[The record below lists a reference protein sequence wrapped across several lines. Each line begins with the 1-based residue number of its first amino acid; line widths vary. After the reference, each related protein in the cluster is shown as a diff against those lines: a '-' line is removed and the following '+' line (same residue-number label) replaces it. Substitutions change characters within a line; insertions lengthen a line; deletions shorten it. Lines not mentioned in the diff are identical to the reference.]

1 MQKTIL
7 SKYHWL
13 EGSLDLKAEFLRL
26 LSKAEYAEFLAKNGL
41 ALSRVVVSPQPLFR
55 WRLAVSVPRS
65 IDLLVVFGDTPD
77 KTIEAALL
85 EICKWRLKG
94 A

>member
-41 ALSRVVVSPQPLFR
+41 SLSRVVVSPNPYSGGGSRYLFR
-55 WRLAVSVPRS
+55 GR
-65 IDLLVVFGDTPD
+65 
-77 KTIEAALL
+77 
-85 EICKWRLKG
+85 
-94 A
+94 